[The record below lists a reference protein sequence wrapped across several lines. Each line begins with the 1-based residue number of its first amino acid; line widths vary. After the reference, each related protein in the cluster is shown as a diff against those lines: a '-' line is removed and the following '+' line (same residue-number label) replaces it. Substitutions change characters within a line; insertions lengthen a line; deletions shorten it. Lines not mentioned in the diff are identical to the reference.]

1 MGAICVAGVTGAVS
15 ALSVEGAP
23 GVTVVSDRSIMDG
36 VVTTGAMGASG
47 VRGASGVTCEAGV
60 PGHAG
65 IVGGTG
71 VINIAFPSGVLGA

>member
-47 VRGASGVTCEAGV
+47 VTCEAGV
-60 PGHAG
+60 PGDAG
-65 IVGGTG
+65 IVGAKV
-71 VINIAFPSGVLGA
+71 VINTAFPSGVLGA